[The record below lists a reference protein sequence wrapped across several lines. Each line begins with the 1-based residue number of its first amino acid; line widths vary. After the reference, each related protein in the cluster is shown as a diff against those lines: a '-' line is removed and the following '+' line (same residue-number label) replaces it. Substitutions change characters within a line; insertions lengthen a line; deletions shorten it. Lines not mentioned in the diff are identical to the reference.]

1 MSHRSDRSI
10 RRSVRIVLAVA
21 ALAAV
26 ASVTPVAPASL
37 HAQQKGADKAAAKVD
52 AALEPAMKAF
62 QEGEW
67 TKAIDAAGQI
77 EPSSPLFAK
86 ALYLM
91 GEAEYAR
98 GDASAAEKSF
108 RRILETK
115 KDSVPALTGLGRC
128 LTTLG
133 KHEDAEKSLRRA
145 VQLDAKDVGAA
156 RSLGEALSAA
166 GKHDD
171 ARKVLD
177 GARKLDAKDP
187 LVARAVVEAC
197 LRAGDADAA
206 GAAAAAFAKTAPDSS
221 MAWFLKGIVL
231 DKQGETKDAIDAY
244 EKSIEK
250 DERFLDAHKNLAI
263 LCIAQSATYSN
274 AERVKKSFAHFDRYF
289 ELGGRDPELKQVYAT
304 IRAFFG
310 AAEKG
315 AK

>member
-1 MSHRSDRSI
+1 MSHRSDRSV

-26 ASVTPVAPASL
+26 ASTAPAAL
-37 HAQQKGADKAAAKVD
+37 HAQQKGADKAGAAKVD
-52 AALEPAMKAF
+52 VALEPAMKAF
-62 QEGEW
+62 QDGEW

-133 KHEDAEKSLRRA
+133 KHEDAEKALRRA

-177 GARKLDAKDP
+177 AARKLDAKDP
-187 LVARAVVEAC
+187 LVARACVEAC
-197 LRAGDADAA
+197 LRGGDADAA
-206 GAAAAAFAKTAPDSS
+206 GSAAATFAKTSPDSS

-231 DKQGETKDAIDAY
+231 DKKGETKDAIEAY

-289 ELGGRDPELKQVYAT
+289 ELGGKDPELKQVYAT
-304 IRAFFG
+304 IRSFFA

-315 AK
+315 DK

>member
-10 RRSVRIVLAVA
+10 RRSFRIVLAVA

-26 ASVTPVAPASL
+26 ASAAPAAL
-37 HAQQKGADKAAAKVD
+37 HAQQKGADKAGAAKVD
-52 AALEPAMKAF
+52 AALEPVLKAF

-67 TKAIDAAGQI
+67 TKAIEAASQI
-77 EPSSPLFAK
+77 ESSSPLFAK

-108 RRILETK
+108 RRILESK

-133 KHEDAEKSLRRA
+133 KHEDAEKTLRRA

-177 GARKLDAKDP
+177 AARKLDAKDP
-187 LVARAVVEAC
+187 LVARAFVEAC
-197 LRAGDADAA
+197 LRADDADAA
-206 GAAAAAFAKTAPDSS
+206 GAAAATFAKSAPESS
-221 MAWFLKGIVL
+221 MAWFLKGLVL
-231 DKQGETKDAIDAY
+231 DRKGETKDAIEAY
-244 EKSIEK
+244 EKSIDK

-289 ELGGRDPELKQVYAT
+289 ELGGKDPELKQVYAT
-304 IRAFFG
+304 IRSFF
-310 AAEKG
+310 AQAEKG
-315 AK
+315 DK